1 MLNIANMKDTE
12 GAKTNAGT
20 EAGNKVTKV
29 TNDFYE
35 KYDSQIRAVVAR
47 ILNYAGQTQDIDDCV
62 NIVYVDLLEKLQQ
75 YNETRG
81 SMGAF
86 ISVISRTAALK
97 YCRKNIRR
105 ANELIG
111 GDKMDFLADPIE
123 YEDEAEFN
131 ILVEKILAQLNQKER
146 ALFTMRYL
154 YFYSP
159 EEIAKVLQ
167 IRRSAVDMRVNR
179 LKNKIKSLLKQGGI
193 TI

>member
-1 MLNIANMKDTE
+1 
-12 GAKTNAGT
+12 
-20 EAGNKVTKV
+20 
-29 TNDFYE
+29 
-35 KYDSQIRAVVAR
+35 
-47 ILNYAGQTQDIDDCV
+47 
-62 NIVYVDLLEKLQQ
+62 
-75 YNETRG
+75 
-81 SMGAF
+81 
-86 ISVISRTAALK
+86 
-97 YCRKNIRR
+97 
-105 ANELIG
+105 
-111 GDKMDFLADPIE
+111 MDFLADPIE

-131 ILVEKILAQLNQKER
+131 ILVESILAQLNQKER